1 MSTTER
7 SNDCFDPRRSNFNP
21 DSLAEF
27 IRSPLVKDITSVPGI
42 GEKNKRILK
51 KDGILTTHQLIGKF
65 LSLSEEDTD
74 SVELCDKFYFWL
86 QLIGITSYRG
96 SIVSAVAEKLN
107 ILVPNIY
114 DSEAYDEL

>member
-65 LSLSEEDTD
+65 LSLVEEDTD
-74 SVELCDKFYFWL
+74 SIEGADKFYFWL
-86 QLIGITSYRG
+86 QIIGVTSYRG
-96 SIVSAVAEKLN
+96 SIVSAIAEKVN
-107 ILVPNIY
+107 VFMPGIY
-114 DSEAYDEL
+114 DANAYEDA